1 MHSQETSTAQG
12 DRKTYRRAIVAIVV
26 IALAANILGIAITA
40 YVVQRGRIV
49 TRVEYR
55 EPACVSFAMEGSR
68 CGGWVSCE
76 CPGGTLRTQGAV
88 VICECHR

>member
-1 MHSQETSTAQG
+1 MG
-12 DRKTYRRAIVAIVV
+12 DKKSDRRTIVAIAVATHILS
-26 IALAANILGIAITA
+26 IALTA
-40 YVVQRGRIV
+40 YFVRQSRVV